1 MDCSGPSP
9 VNMKMIDL
17 KALMRGWK
25 GGFAGGKIPVLTLLL
40 GFAWLGGLGCCMA
53 WINHYSETPG
63 PAGVPP
69 ERWPAESHIALAVQL
84 PTLILFAHP
93 QCPCTTATMG
103 ELELL
108 MARAQGRLSAQVW
121 FLKPENTPDNW
132 TNTGLWRTAAAIPG
146 VSVHVDRDGREA
158 RRFQAETSGQVLL
171 YGTDGHLLF
180 QGGITDSR
188 GHSGDNAGRSALT
201 DLAFGQRTVVLQTP
215 VFGCSLF
222 DTNCT
227 QGGSAWQR

>member
-1 MDCSGPSP
+1 
-9 VNMKMIDL
+9 MIDL
-17 KALMRGWK
+17 KAFMRGAK
-25 GGFAGGKIPVLTLLL
+25 GGSSGGKVPVLTLLL
-40 GFAWLGGLGCCMA
+40 GFLWLGGLGCGMA
-53 WINHYSETPG
+53 WINHYSEIPG

-69 ERWPAESHIALAVQL
+69 ERWPAESKISRATGQ
-84 PTLILFAHP
+84 PSLILFAHP

-108 MARAQGRLSAQVW
+108 MARAQGHLSAQVW

-132 TNTGLWRTAAAIPG
+132 TNTGLWHTAALIPG
-146 VSVHVDRDGREA
+146 VSVHVDPAGREA
-158 RRFQAETSGQVLL
+158 RRFHAATSGQVLL

-180 QGGITDSR
+180 QGGITESR
-188 GHSGDNAGRSALT
+188 GHAGDNAGRSAIT
-201 DLAFGQRTVVLQTP
+201 DLALGQRTMVLQTP

-227 QGGSAWQR
+227 PGGNAWPR